1 MKAVDFDSWVFD
13 NEYHKMLSNIYITHV
28 WLFDKYQE
36 ILKKY
41 SITMQ
46 QYNVI
51 ALLNKLEVA
60 DLQTIKNMQVEKTDA
75 TRLIN
80 RLKKKGLVTS
90 RIDPDNKRKIQV
102 RLTAEGERLVTEIS
116 SEGPPFL
123 DQVAS
128 KILQSEAEELNRLL
142 RKIRS

>member
-1 MKAVDFDSWVFD
+1 MKTEDFDSWVFD
-13 NEYHKMLSNIYITHV
+13 NEYHKALSNIYVTHV
-28 WLFDKYQE
+28 WLFEKYQE

-41 SITMQ
+41 GITMQ
-46 QYNVI
+46 QYNVL
-51 ALLNKLEVA
+51 ALLHKLQVA
-60 DLQTIKNMQVEKTDA
+60 DLQTVKRMQVEKTDA

-80 RLKKKGLVTS
+80 RLKNKGLVSS
-90 RIDPDNKRKIQV
+90 RINPANKRKIEI
-102 RLTAEGERLVTEIS
+102 RLTGVGKKLAEMIG

-128 KILQSEAEELNRLL
+128 KIQLNEAEELNRLL